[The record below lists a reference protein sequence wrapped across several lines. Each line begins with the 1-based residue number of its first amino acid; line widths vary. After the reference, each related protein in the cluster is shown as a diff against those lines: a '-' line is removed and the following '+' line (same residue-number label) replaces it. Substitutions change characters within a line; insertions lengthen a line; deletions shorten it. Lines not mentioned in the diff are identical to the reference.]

1 MGSDNKENTPIPTSP
16 LQGERRW
23 GDEVVGELRE
33 VALEAGAAIMEIYES
48 DFDVRSKDDRSPVT
62 DADERAENII
72 VPRLAALTPD
82 IPIVAEESVSAGNIP
97 DVSGGTFWLVDPL
110 DGTREF
116 ISRNGEFTVN
126 IGLIENGVPTLGVVY
141 VPVHRRLYTA
151 SGPGAAFVEND
162 GGKPEPIAARA
173 PAADGLVAVASR
185 SHRDAQTNEFLGK
198 LNIKDFTAAGSSLK
212 FCLRI
217 NSPSYSVFVISKTHI
232 KVRSIL
238 LLSITSL
245 PFVVFRHRPKQKNLS
260 LICSLYIFLVSA
272 PFKSFSP
279 SVV

>member
-1 MGSDNKENTPIPTSP
+1 MGSDDKESTALPASP
-16 LQGERRW
+16 LQGGRKW
-23 GDEVVGELRE
+23 DGEVVGELRE
-33 VALEAGAAIMEIYES
+33 VALAAGAAIMEIYES

-62 DADERAENII
+62 NADERAENII

-126 IGLIENGVPTLGVVY
+126 IGLIENGYPTLGVVY
-141 VPVHRRLYTA
+141 VPVHRRLYMA

-185 SHRDAQTNEFLGK
+185 SHRDAQTDEFLEK

-212 FCLRI
+212 FCLVAAAAADIYPRFGRTMEWDTAAGHAVLAAAGGTVRTI
-217 NSPSYSVFVISKTHI
+217 DGDDLRYGKNGFENPFFVA
-232 KVRSIL
+232 RG
-238 LLSITSL
+238 
-245 PFVVFRHRPKQKNLS
+245 RED
-260 LICSLYIFLVSA
+260 
-272 PFKSFSP
+272 
-279 SVV
+279 

>member
-1 MGSDNKENTPIPTSP
+1 MGSADNKKNTPHLTSP
-16 LQGERRW
+16 LLGGRDSR
-23 GDEVVGELRE
+23 DEVVRVLRA

-72 VPRLAALTPD
+72 VPRLAELTPD

-126 IGLIENGVPTLGVVY
+126 IGLIEKGHPTLGVVY
-141 VPVHRRLYTA
+141 VPAHHRMYTA

-162 GGKPEPIAARA
+162 GGNPESIAARA

-185 SHRDAQTNEFLGK
+185 SHRDAQTDEFLAK
-198 LNIKDFTAAGSSLK
+198 LNVKDFTAAGSSLK
-212 FCLRI
+212 FCLVAAAMADIYPRFGRTMEWDTAAGHAVLVAAGGTVRTI
-217 NSPSYSVFVISKTHI
+217 EGDDLLYGKDGFENPFFVA
-232 KVRSIL
+232 RGL
-238 LLSITSL
+238 D
-245 PFVVFRHRPKQKNLS
+245 N
-260 LICSLYIFLVSA
+260 
-272 PFKSFSP
+272 
-279 SVV
+279 